1 MEAAPIRTFITV
13 IIAIAIATAIT
24 ACSAPQPVAYPTEA
38 AQSAPVESVEPAPVA
53 AMKGA
58 TAVGPD
64 ITADTVGGM
73 AARMHLVDGTPVP
86 GRLFQLMAIQG
97 SDATVRVYDESAF
110 VHDNGIHPI
119 TSKTL
124 DSATEIAAD
133 IAGVDIE
140 RIDMTTAAGGG
151 DSAGL
156 LYVLSH
162 LQLITDGALVGDIEL
177 AATAALTAEGRLAPI
192 SAPDEKLAAAAIAG
206 VDVVFT
212 STQPSTVA
220 IEAVEGRW
228 VTVPRRTR
236 TGDIAADRGWDEY
249 RSFGAERTGLDVV
262 GVRHVGDAVAYLC
275 GAGSTVA
282 CDLLPAVAGLATAP
296 EVVEVAAAPASAP
309 AGVR

>member
-1 MEAAPIRTFITV
+1 MEAAPIRTLIIV
-13 IIAIAIATAIT
+13 IIAIATAIT
-24 ACSAPQPVAYPTEA
+24 ACSVPQQATYPTEA
-38 AQSAPVESVEPAPVA
+38 AQSAPVEPMEAAPVV
-53 AMKGA
+53 A
-58 TAVGPD
+58 TTTGPD

-73 AARMHLVDGTPVP
+73 AARMHLADGTPVP

-97 SDATVRVYDESAF
+97 SEATVRVYDETAF

-119 TSKTL
+119 TSETL

-133 IAGVDIE
+133 IAGAEIE

-162 LQLITDGALVGDIEL
+162 LQLITDGALAGDIEL

-192 SAPDEKLAAAAIAG
+192 SAPDEKLAAAAVAG

-212 STQPSTVA
+212 STQPSADA
-220 IEAVEGRW
+220 IEAVDGRW
-228 VTVPRRTR
+228 VNVPRRTR
-236 TGDIAADRGWDEY
+236 TGDVAADRGWDEY

-275 GAGSTVA
+275 GAGSAVA
-282 CDLLPAVAGLATAP
+282 CDLLPAVAGLA
-296 EVVEVAAAPASAP
+296 VESAGVAQVAVAPASAP